1 VRDHKLSTANCLFC
15 AKAKNTLIYRNN
27 EMSNDTS
34 VLDNPIWHALSTAH
48 ARFAEGNGLAKR
60 YQTGIGPLTGMK
72 DQSPQAYS
80 SLIQLLALNDIA
92 VLFLT
97 EPPSP
102 PDGLR
107 LLQCIPMY
115 QMICLTPPATP
126 RTDFTIE
133 NLTAAD
139 VPEMRKLAEATE
151 PGPFRQRTIELGGYR
166 GIRIDGRLASMTGQ
180 RLGLNDFTE
189 VSAVCTWPEFRGHG
203 YANALVSDV
212 ANGVFQQNKTPI
224 LGVRE
229 DNVNAIRV
237 YEKVGFK
244 IRRSLQVAVLKRAK

>member
-1 VRDHKLSTANCLFC
+1 
-15 AKAKNTLIYRNN
+15 
-27 EMSNDTS
+27 MSIDTT

-48 ARFAEGNGLAKR
+48 ACLAEGDDLAKR
-60 YQTGIGPLTGMK
+60 YQIGIGPLTGMK
-72 DQSPQAYS
+72 DQSPQAYC
-80 SLIQLLALNDIA
+80 SLIQLLALNDIS

-97 EPPSP
+97 APPSP

-115 QMICLTPPATP
+115 QMICLTPPAPP
-126 RTDFTIE
+126 RTDLSIE
-133 NLTAAD
+133 NLTTKD

-166 GIRIDGRLASMTGQ
+166 GIRADGRLASMAGQ
-180 RLGLNDFTE
+180 RLGLNHFTE
-189 VSAVCTWPEFRGHG
+189 VSAVCTWPEFRGRG
-203 YANALVSDV
+203 YANTLVSDV
-212 ANGVFQQNKTPI
+212 ANAIFRQNKTPI

-244 IRRSLQVAVLKRAK
+244 VRRTLHVSVMKRVEIKKHTA